1 MHMPGRLRYRQAG
14 ELILCCNDE
23 RALMS
28 TENLIACHECDLL
41 QRLPGHQGSYVARCR
56 RCSAVLHRGVEN
68 SIDRTLALTLAGVIL
83 FAVANSFPFLA
94 FKLKGQET
102 QTTLITGV
110 ADLYNQGKWEIAIL
124 VLLTTIVVPMI
135 QLLVQLYVF
144 VPLKFNRI
152 PWNMARVFRFAQNLS
167 PWSMME
173 VFLIGII
180 VAIVKLVGM
189 AQIIPGLALWSFAAL
204 IITLAAAAANM
215 DSQVV
220 WGHVE
225 YKR

>member
-1 MHMPGRLRYRQAG
+1 
-14 ELILCCNDE
+14 
-23 RALMS
+23 MS

-41 QRLPGHQGSYVARCR
+41 QRLPEHQGSYVARCP
-56 RCSAVLHRGVEN
+56 RCNAVLHRGVEN

-102 QTTLITGV
+102 QATLISGV
-110 ADLYNQGKWEIAIL
+110 LDLYNTGKWEIAVL
-124 VLLTTIVVPMI
+124 VLLTTILVPLI
-135 QLLVQLYVF
+135 QLLILLYVF
-144 VPLKFNRI
+144 VPLKFNRV
-152 PWNMARVFRFAQNLS
+152 PWNMASVFRIAQSLS

-189 AQIIPGLALWSFAAL
+189 AQIIPGLALWSFALL
-204 IITLAAAAANM
+204 IVTLAAAAANM

-220 WGHVE
+220 WERVE
-225 YKR
+225 YRR

>member
-1 MHMPGRLRYRQAG
+1 
-14 ELILCCNDE
+14 
-23 RALMS
+23 MS

-41 QRLPGHQGSYVARCR
+41 QRLPEHQGSYVARCP
-56 RCSAVLHRGVEN
+56 RCNALLHRGVKD

-83 FAVANSFPFLA
+83 FSVANAFPLLS

-102 QTTLITGV
+102 QATLISGV
-110 ADLYNQGKWEIAIL
+110 LDLYNTGKWEIAML
-124 VLLTTIVVPMI
+124 VLMTTVVVPLI
-135 QLLVQLYVF
+135 QLLILLYVF

-152 PWNMARVFRFAQNLS
+152 PWKMAAVFRVVQGLT

-173 VFLIGII
+173 VFLIGVI
-180 VAIVKLVGM
+180 VAVVKLVGM
-189 AQIIPGLALWSFAAL
+189 ATIVPGFALWSFALL
-204 IITLAAAAANM
+204 IVTLAAAASNL

-220 WGHVE
+220 WERVE

>member
-1 MHMPGRLRYRQAG
+1 
-14 ELILCCNDE
+14 
-23 RALMS
+23 MS

-41 QRLPGHQGSYVARCR
+41 QRLPEHEGSYVARCP
-56 RCSAVLHRGVEN
+56 RCNALLHRGVKD

-83 FAVANSFPFLA
+83 FSVANAFPLLS

-102 QTTLITGV
+102 QATLISGV
-110 ADLYNQGKWEIAIL
+110 LDLYNTGKWEIAML
-124 VLLTTIVVPMI
+124 VLMTTVVVPLI
-135 QLLVQLYVF
+135 QLLILLYVF

-152 PWNMARVFRFAQNLS
+152 PWKMAAVFRVVQGLT

-173 VFLIGII
+173 VFLIGVI
-180 VAIVKLVGM
+180 VAVVKLVGM
-189 AQIIPGLALWSFAAL
+189 ATIVPGFALWSFALL
-204 IITLAAAAANM
+204 IVTLAAAASNL

-220 WGHVE
+220 WERVE